1 MTPTVEIVD
10 PLTQP
15 VPEQWSRF
23 VREHAL
29 IAAWDPAALT
39 AVARA
44 STRRLE
50 LALVRD
56 GRDVVALLCMR
67 YGGIATRRGTYA
79 TTAPRIGIVDCS
91 LPLTF
96 SPGVAFASG
105 ASIADRRAAVDAFLR
120 AIGRERGAFAA
131 AVFRQIGSEQLPA
144 LGSCRRLLRRTAPVS
159 VLENR
164 WSTVDHYFQS
174 LPRDRRRRFRRLLDE
189 VNADATLD
197 TLEAADAVDGTQ
209 ASRLDQLTRLKH
221 VRRGGMVAPI
231 PVGYFDALSA
241 APGALYF
248 GHRDARSNAL
258 LSFDLVFD
266 DDAALVTTVTGAI
279 TPKGVGA
286 KRPLYFDQ
294 YLREIAYAIERGLQR
309 LEWGKGMLEL
319 KARFGSVSVPQY
331 AVGLH
336 GWAAGR

>member
-10 PLTQP
+10 PLTDP
-15 VPEQWSRF
+15 MPEQWSRF
-23 VREHAL
+23 VHEHGL
-29 IAAWDPAALT
+29 IAAWDCAALK

-44 STRRLE
+44 STQHLE

-56 GRDVVALLCMR
+56 GRDVTALLCLR
-67 YGGIATRRGTYA
+67 YVGVRRRRGAYA
-79 TTAPRIGIVDCS
+79 STAPRIGVVDCS

-96 SPGVAFASG
+96 SPGVAFARG
-105 ASIADRRAAVDAFLR
+105 AGTADRRVAVDAFLR
-120 AIGRERGAFAA
+120 AIGRERGAFAV
-131 AVFRQIGSEQLPA
+131 VFRQIGSDQLA
-144 LGSCRRLLRRTAPVS
+144 DIGSRRRVLRQTAPVS

-164 WSTVDHYFQS
+164 WSSIERYFQS

-189 VNADATLD
+189 VTADATLD
-197 TLEAADAVDGTQ
+197 TLQAADAIDATH

-221 VRRGGMVAPI
+221 ARRRAVVAPI
-231 PVGYFDALSA
+231 PIGYFDALSA

-248 GHRDARSNAL
+248 GHRDAGSGAL

-266 DDAALVTTVTGAI
+266 DGAALVATVTGAA
-279 TPKGVGA
+279 TPQGSGA
-286 KRPLYFDQ
+286 KRSLYFDQ
-294 YLREIAYAIERGLQR
+294 YLREIAYAIEGGLER

-319 KARFGSVSVPQY
+319 KARFGSMSVPQY
-331 AVGLH
+331 AVGFP